1 MEWRILVR
9 KSPLTSLLR
18 LILTLLLSLA
28 LVPATAS
35 PLTDTDKS
43 VRSMVSGIVSYTRWP
58 SLSGQ
63 PKLCIFSSSQYIQAL
78 SMASEQSALPYT
90 PELVR
95 NAQDALV
102 AKCNGIYFGTETP
115 DQQIE
120 LINQYHRQP
129 LLVISEH
136 NPDCTVGSAFCLV
149 IDGGQVRFSVNLDA
163 LSRSGVRVHPD
174 VLMLARNK
182 KHE

>member
-1 MEWRILVR
+1 M
-9 KSPLTSLLR
+9 
-18 LILTLLLSLA
+18 
-28 LVPATAS
+28 
-35 PLTDTDKS
+35 
-43 VRSMVSGIVSYTRWP
+43 
-58 SLSGQ
+58 
-63 PKLCIFSSSQYIQAL
+63 
-78 SMASEQSALPYT
+78 
-90 PELVR
+90 
-95 NAQDALV
+95 

-115 DQQIE
+115 DQQLE

-129 LLVISEH
+129 LLIISEH